1 MFQIKDRLGD
11 IAFEIEEKSARRIYL
26 SVHKSDLRQ
35 VAKVLFEDFKARFS
49 IASGMDNGKNFEI
62 LYHFSFDELNK
73 IISIRT
79 FIEKDS
85 PAVDSL
91 VPVIGPCAEWIE
103 REMHELLGIYFAG
116 HPNLKRLLLSEDW
129 PEGVYPLRRDFKN
142 EQ

>member
-35 VAKVLFEDFKARFS
+35 VAKVLFGDFKARFS
-49 IASGMDNGKNFEI
+49 IASGMDNGKNFQI

-79 FIEKDS
+79 FVEKDS

-91 VPVIGPCAEWIE
+91 VPVIGPCVEWIE

-129 PEGVYPLRRDFKN
+129 PEGVYPLRRDFRN
-142 EQ
+142 E